1 MLVLFAV
8 ILGGIVTGRLLQ
20 SRRLAFVSRLI
31 VVIIWALLFLLGLEV
46 GSDPAV
52 VGGMATLRRT
62 AFVIFVFS
70 VAGSIGASWLLWRRI
85 RGRSASGTEGAG
97 ANPASAG
104 SVSGRK
110 LGTGGGGCGAN
121 CSSGTVADISSETF
135 PNPAACGASCSAEP
149 SDSAVCR
156 VSCSAEPSDSAVG
169 RVSCSPEPSEPALFR
184 ALCSPQSSEPT
195 ACEPTPAPACPASDP
210 EKPLSMWN
218 ALKGSLVIVAFFVA
232 GCVAGLFALVP
243 FDVAGARVSTYV
255 LYALMF
261 CVGVTLG
268 HDETL
273 AGRVRR
279 LDPRLALLPVMT
291 AVGTL
296 AGAALATPLLP
307 PLAVTDTLAV
317 GSGFGYYSLSSI
329 FIADFRGAELGTVA
343 LLCNVMREIFTLL
356 AAPLVARW
364 CGPLAAVSIGGGGP
378 LHRLDRRCDDL
389 RHHAARHHAGGRKA
403 LCRGFDFPRLHARF
417 QRSVSGDVFL
427 YAVIVGRN
435 KNSRGSLVSGGRFI
449 SGYRSATPRRIRRR
463 RRVPC
468 R

>member
-31 VVIIWALLFLLGLEV
+31 AVIIWALLFLLGLEV

-52 VGGMATLRRT
+52 VGGMATLGRT

-85 RGRSASGTEGAG
+85 RGRSASGTEGTG

-104 SVSGRK
+104 SVSGRE

-149 SDSAVCR
+149 SDSAV
-156 VSCSAEPSDSAVG
+156 G

-184 ALCSPQSSEPT
+184 APCSPQSSEPT

-317 GSGFGYYSLSSI
+317 GSGFGYYSPSLCYATSCARSSRCWPRRWSPVG
-329 FIADFRGAELGTVA
+329 ADRWRPSRSAVRPPSTPRCPSSRRRPESPMPWFRFST
-343 LLCNVMREIFTLL
+343 
-356 AAPLVARW
+356 
-364 CGPLAAVSIGGGGP
+364 
-378 LHRLDRRCDDL
+378 
-389 RHHAARHHAGGRKA
+389 AARSISA
-403 LCRGFDFPRLHARF
+403 FRF
-417 QRSVSGDVFL
+417 W
-427 YAVIVGRN
+427 
-435 KNSRGSLVSGGRFI
+435 
-449 SGYRSATPRRIRRR
+449 
-463 RRVPC
+463 
-468 R
+468 

>member
-31 VVIIWALLFLLGLEV
+31 AVIIWALLFLLGLEV

-52 VGGMATLRRT
+52 VGGMATLGRT

-85 RGRSASGTEGAG
+85 RGRTASGTEGAA

-104 SVSGRK
+104 SVAGR
-110 LGTGGGGCGAN
+110 GFGAGGGGCGAN
-121 CSSGTVADISSETF
+121 GFSGSVADQSSEAL
-135 PNPAACGASCSAEP
+135 PNPAACGASCSPES
-149 SDSAVCR
+149 SDSAACGA
-156 VSCSAEPSDSAVG
+156 SCL
-169 RVSCSPEPSEPALFR
+169 PEPSEPALFC
-184 ALCSPQSSEPT
+184 APCSPQSSSA
-195 ACEPTPAPACPASDP
+195 ACEPTPAPASPASEP
-210 EKPLSMWN
+210 EKTLSMWG

-243 FDVAGARVSTYV
+243 FDVVGARVSTYV

-268 HDETL
+268 HDE
-273 AGRVRR
+273 
-279 LDPRLALLPVMT
+279 
-291 AVGTL
+291 TL

-364 CGPLAAVSIGGGGP
+364 CGPLAAVSIGGATTFDTTLP
-378 LHRLDRRCDDL
+378 VITQ
-389 RHHAARHHAGGRKA
+389 AAGK
-403 LCRGFDFPRLHARF
+403 P
-417 QRSVSGDVFL
+417 
-427 YAVIVGRN
+427 YAVVSIFHGCTLDFSVPF
-435 KNSRGSLVSGGRFI
+435 LVTFFC
-449 SGYRSATPRRIRRR
+449 TL
-463 RRVPC
+463 
-468 R
+468 

>member
-8 ILGGIVTGRLLQ
+8 IFGGIVTGRLLQ

-31 VVIIWALLFLLGLEV
+31 AVIIWALLFLLGLEV

-52 VGGMATLRRT
+52 VGGMATLGRT

-85 RGRSASGTEGAG
+85 RGRTASGTEGA
-97 ANPASAG
+97 AVNPASAG
-104 SVSGRK
+104 SVAGR
-110 LGTGGGGCGAN
+110 GFGVGGGGCGAN
-121 CSSGTVADISSETF
+121 GFSGSVADQSSEAL
-135 PNPAACGASCSAEP
+135 PNPAACGASCL
-149 SDSAVCR
+149 
-156 VSCSAEPSDSAVG
+156 
-169 RVSCSPEPSEPALFR
+169 PEPSEPALFC
-184 ALCSPQSSEPT
+184 APCSPQSSSA
-195 ACEPTPAPACPASDP
+195 ACEPTPAPASPASEP
-210 EKPLSMWN
+210 EKPLSMWG

-243 FDVAGARVSTYV
+243 FDVAGVRVSTYV

-307 PLAVTDTLAV
+307 PLAVTDMLAV

-364 CGPLAAVSIGGGGP
+364 CGPLAAVSIGDATTFDTTLP
-378 LHRLDRRCDDL
+378 VITQ
-389 RHHAARHHAGGRKA
+389 AAGK
-403 LCRGFDFPRLHARF
+403 P
-417 QRSVSGDVFL
+417 
-427 YAVIVGRN
+427 YAVVSIFHGCTLDFSVPF
-435 KNSRGSLVSGGRFI
+435 LVTFFC
-449 SGYRSATPRRIRRR
+449 TL
-463 RRVPC
+463 
-468 R
+468 

>member
-31 VVIIWALLFLLGLEV
+31 AVIIWALLFLLGLEV

-52 VGGMATLRRT
+52 VGGMATLGRT

-85 RGRSASGTEGAG
+85 RGRSASGTEGTG

-104 SVSGRK
+104 SVSGRE

-149 SDSAVCR
+149 SDSAV
-156 VSCSAEPSDSAVG
+156 G

-184 ALCSPQSSEPT
+184 APCSPQSSEPT

-279 LDPRLALLPVMT
+279 LA
-291 AVGTL
+291 
-296 AGAALATPLLP
+296 PLLP

-364 CGPLAAVSIGGGGP
+364 CGPLAAVSIGGATTFDTTLP
-378 LHRLDRRCDDL
+378 VITQ
-389 RHHAARHHAGGRKA
+389 AAGK
-403 LCRGFDFPRLHARF
+403 P
-417 QRSVSGDVFL
+417 
-427 YAVIVGRN
+427 YAVVSIFHGCTLDFSVPF
-435 KNSRGSLVSGGRFI
+435 LVTFFC
-449 SGYRSATPRRIRRR
+449 TL
-463 RRVPC
+463 
-468 R
+468 

>member
-31 VVIIWALLFLLGLEV
+31 AVIIWALLFLLGLEV

-52 VGGMATLRRT
+52 AGGMATLGRT

-85 RGRSASGTEGAG
+85 RGRSASGTEGTG

-104 SVSGRK
+104 SVSGRE

-149 SDSAVCR
+149 SDSAV
-156 VSCSAEPSDSAVG
+156 G

-184 ALCSPQSSEPT
+184 APCSPQSSEPT
-195 ACEPTPAPACPASDP
+195 ACAPTPAPACPASDP
-210 EKPLSMWN
+210 EKPLTMWN

-232 GCVAGLFALVP
+232 GCVAGLFAP
-243 FDVAGARVSTYV
+243 FDMTGSRMSAYV

-268 HDETL
+268 NDRTL
-273 AGRVRR
+273 AERVRR
-279 LDPRLALLPVMT
+279 LDPRLALLPVAT

-296 AGAALATPLLP
+296 AGAALAAPLLGGWS
-307 PLAVTDTLAV
+307 LTDSLAV
-317 GSGFGYYSLSSI
+317 GAGFGYYSLSSI
-329 FIADFRGAELGTVA
+329 FIADLRGPELATIA

-364 CGPLAAVSIGGGGP
+364 CGPLAAVSIGGATTFDTTLP
-378 LHRLDRRCDDL
+378 VITQ
-389 RHHAARHHAGGRKA
+389 AAGR
-403 LCRGFDFPRLHARF
+403 P
-417 QRSVSGDVFL
+417 
-427 YAVIVGRN
+427 YAVVSIFHGCALDFSVPF
-435 KNSRGSLVSGGRFI
+435 LVTFFCTI
-449 SGYRSATPRRIRRR
+449 
-463 RRVPC
+463 
-468 R
+468 

>member
-31 VVIIWALLFLLGLEV
+31 AVIIWALLFLLGLEV

-52 VGGMATLRRT
+52 VGGMATLGRT

-85 RGRSASGTEGAG
+85 RGRSASGTEGTG

-104 SVSGRK
+104 SVSGRE

-149 SDSAVCR
+149 SDSAV
-156 VSCSAEPSDSAVG
+156 G

-184 ALCSPQSSEPT
+184 APCSPQSSEPT

-296 AGAALATPLLP
+296 AGAALSTL
-307 PLAVTDTLAV
+307 LAVTDTLAV

-364 CGPLAAVSIGGGGP
+364 CGPLAAVSIGGATTFDTTLP
-378 LHRLDRRCDDL
+378 VITQ
-389 RHHAARHHAGGRKA
+389 AAGK
-403 LCRGFDFPRLHARF
+403 P
-417 QRSVSGDVFL
+417 
-427 YAVIVGRN
+427 YAVVSIFHGCTLDFSVPF
-435 KNSRGSLVSGGRFI
+435 LVTFFC
-449 SGYRSATPRRIRRR
+449 TL
-463 RRVPC
+463 
-468 R
+468 